1 MKSKRL
7 SKTKGSSLDKITA
20 LPQTIIETILCLI
33 PIKEAARTSIL
44 SREWRYKWTSIPK
57 LDFSSPYGMQIM
69 KTSKLICAIHQV
81 LSLRHDPVHE
91 FTLSIDDVDRFGKTG
106 FPSRELDQ
114 IIRHLSMNHP
124 VKKLRIVFDASGDS
138 LYKLPFSVFSLHHLT
153 ELYLGYCSLHRQP
166 KFNGFHGLT
175 SLSLDFVRISR
186 KTLLHLLSTSPSL
199 RSFTLVSM
207 FLLILLGTR
216 NLSEYS
222 KLLQLMLE
230 QDILGHEKSTMIE
243 LFERLPVIEHL
254 TIWSEISPWFVPDL
268 VPQELPTSL
277 IHLKYFSFT
286 QMSFLDGFGLT
297 FLAVLIKNSP
307 NLEKID
313 LEIDTDSMVYYS
325 ECYEN
330 YHSDVWLEHLSDV
343 WLEHLNE
350 LKIKYISNLEPE
362 MEFLKFILARSP
374 KLKKV
379 SIRSEVEKDQESGM
393 LKTLLR
399 APRASAVEIDVV

>member
-7 SKTKGSSLDKITA
+7 SKSERLSKAKRLSLDKITA
-20 LPQTIIETILCLI
+20 LPLTIIETILCLI

-44 SREWRYKWTSIPK
+44 SREWRYRWTSIPK
-57 LDFSSPYGMQIM
+57 LDFSDGRYGRQIM
-69 KTSKLICAIHQV
+69 ETSKLIRAIHQV

-91 FTLSIDDVDRFGKTG
+91 FSLYIDDVDRFGKTG
-106 FPSRELDQ
+106 FPSRELNQ
-114 IIRHLSMNHP
+114 IIRHLSKNHP
-124 VKKLRIVFDASGDS
+124 VKKLRLYFDASGDS
-138 LYKLPFSVFSLHHLT
+138 FYNLPSSVFSLHHLT
-153 ELYLGYCSLHRQP
+153 ELYLGYCRLGHQS
-166 KFNGFHGLT
+166 KFNGFRGLT
-175 SLSLDFVRISR
+175 SLSLDYVRISR

-199 RSFTLVSM
+199 KRFTL
-207 FLLILLGTR
+207 
-216 NLSEYS
+216 
-222 KLLQLMLE
+222 LMLE
-230 QDILGHEKSTMIE
+230 QDILGREKSTMIE

-254 TIWSEISPWFVPDL
+254 TILGEISPWFVPDL

-277 IHLKYFSFT
+277 IHLKYFCFT
-286 QMSFLDGFGLT
+286 QMSFHDGFGLT

-313 LEIDTDSMVYYS
+313 LEIDTDSFICEWIRYP
-325 ECYEN
+325 EHYEK

-350 LKIKYISNLEPE
+350 LKIEYISNLEPE
-362 MEFLKFILARSP
+362 MDFLKFILARSP

-379 SIRSEVEKDQESGM
+379 SIRSEVKKDQESGM

>member
-7 SKTKGSSLDKITA
+7 SKAKRLSLDKITA

-44 SREWRYKWTSIPK
+44 SREWRYKWTTIPK
-57 LDFSSPYGMQIM
+57 LDFSGHGMQIM

-114 IIRHLSMNHP
+114 IIRHLSKNHP
-124 VKKLRIVFDASGDS
+124 VKKLRIDFDACGDS

-166 KFNGFHGLT
+166 KFNGFRGLT

-199 RSFTLVSM
+199 KSFTL
-207 FLLILLGTR
+207 
-216 NLSEYS
+216 
-222 KLLQLMLE
+222 LMLV
-230 QDILGHEKSTMIE
+230 QDILGREKSTMIE
-243 LFERLPVIEHL
+243 LFECLPVIEHL
-254 TIWSEISPWFVPDL
+254 TIWSEICPFWKLIIVLAYIWFKWFVPDL
-268 VPQELPTSL
+268 VPQELPTPL

-297 FLAVLIKNSP
+297 FLAILIKNSP
-307 NLEKID
+307 NLEKVD
-313 LEIDTDSMVYYS
+313 LE
-325 ECYEN
+325 
-330 YHSDVWLEHLSDV
+330 
-343 WLEHLNE
+343 LN
-350 LKIKYISNLEPE
+350 
-362 MEFLKFILARSP
+362 
-374 KLKKV
+374 
-379 SIRSEVEKDQESGM
+379 
-393 LKTLLR
+393 
-399 APRASAVEIDVV
+399 